1 MFISIYGITSG
12 IKDSNIDV
20 CKSVA
25 LLNWWQTKY
34 AAFPLAMWF
43 SEFGMS
49 PTIVYK
55 KLKCNL
61 YWFIWSLLI

>member
-1 MFISIYGITSG
+1 MFTSFYGIASG

-25 LLNWWQTKY
+25 LLYWWQTKY

-43 SEFGMS
+43 SDFGIS
-49 PTIVYK
+49 PHYGLQEIKV
-55 KLKCNL
+55 
-61 YWFIWSLLI
+61 